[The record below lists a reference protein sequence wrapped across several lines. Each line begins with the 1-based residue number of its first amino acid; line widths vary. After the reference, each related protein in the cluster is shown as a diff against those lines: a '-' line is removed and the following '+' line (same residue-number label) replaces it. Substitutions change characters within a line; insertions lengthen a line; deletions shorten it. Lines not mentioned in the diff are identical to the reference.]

1 MKQKEDPTKPRFYID
16 KRGNWFQDGIKIKHR
31 LTYLY
36 NNKLLSRD
44 DDGRYYLDEGS
55 GKLYIEVEDTP
66 FVVKMVDKKG
76 DDFYIILNDETVEK
90 LDLNTININHENIPY
105 AKIKNRKF
113 EARFLRPAYY
123 EFMKYLKKEDD
134 NYFIMSKGGK
144 HVLKKIT

>member
-16 KRGNWFQDGIKIKHR
+16 KRGNWFQDGIKIRHR

-44 DDGRYYLDEGS
+44 DEGRYYLDEGS

-90 LDLNTININHENIPY
+90 LDLNTVNINHENIPY

-123 EFMKYLKKEDD
+123 EFMKYLKKEND

>member
-44 DDGRYYLDEGS
+44 DEGRYYLDEGS

-90 LDLNTININHENIPY
+90 LDLNTVNINHENIPY

-134 NYFIMSKGGK
+134 NYYIMSKGGK